1 MSESSAAGD
10 TSFRCSNVRIER
22 IIRWKQLSDQ
32 FQKKTWANKLEL
44 QKKLYS
50 LRLHD
55 GESVQTHIKEMTE
68 LFETLAVVGDT
79 VSDEDRV
86 VYLLASL
93 PESFNML
100 VTALEAS
107 SENVPKMEIVTERLL
122 HEERKLK
129 EKGAGDD
136 HSSRKAFLSKQK
148 RGNPSALGNPSASGN
163 HRRQQLVC
171 HYCKKP
177 GHFKRN
183 CRKLAA
189 SQRQGSEETKS
200 KHSTNSVAAKEQE
213 SSSTDDEAM
222 VVGHALSATS
232 RESSMDSQFWCHLP
246 YVQQQNV
253 LQ

>member
-1 MSESSAAGD
+1 MLSVDPSLLYLLGD
-10 TSFRCSNVRIER
+10 PKDPVVV
-22 IIRWKQLSDQ
+22 WKQLSDQ
-32 FQKKTWANKLEL
+32 FQKKMWANKLEL
-44 QKKLYS
+44 RKKLYS
-50 LRLHD
+50 LRLRD
-55 GESVQTHIKEMTE
+55 GESVQAHIKEMTE
-68 LFETLAVVGDT
+68 LFEALAVVGDA

-122 HEERKLK
+122 HEERKSK

-136 HSSRKAFLSKQK
+136 HSGRKAFVVNQK
-148 RGNPSALGNPSASGN
+148 RGNPSALGNPQ
-163 HRRQQLVC
+163 RRQQLTC

-189 SQRQGSEETKS
+189 ASQRQGSDETKS
-200 KHSTNSVAAKEQE
+200 KHSTNNVAAKEQE

-222 VVGHALSATS
+222 VVGHALSA
-232 RESSMDSQFWCHLP
+232 L
-246 YVQQQNV
+246 